1 MQEAM
6 NLKRLLVRHKALPS
20 QYEITIG
27 PGILGRVGDEVRR
40 LLVSARRIALVSN
53 PTVFARYGNPVLG
66 SLRRAGFDVSHWL
79 MPDGE
84 RHKNMRTLERSLQF
98 FNSIGLERGD
108 AVVAMGGGV
117 IADLAGMA
125 AALHLRGVPFFQ
137 VPTTLLA
144 QIDASIGGKTAVN
157 SRHGKN
163 MIGLIQQPLAVL
175 IDPDVLRT
183 LPQRELTAG
192 WCEAIKQ
199 GAAGSRKLFAKTR
212 HFLASG
218 NQQLGNQNRERLS
231 KLIIAHCSFKASIVK
246 NDEREDVTSSAQ
258 HSRRILNF
266 GHTVGHAL
274 GLVTGYRCFRHG
286 EAVGVGM
293 LVAGEISLR
302 IGLLAKPEFK
312 ELDDTIC
319 LAGQLPRTSD
329 LDCSAILKALP
340 GDKKSVNGSI
350 QWILLE
356 RIGRARVVD
365 ARDIP
370 RHVVSDSIGS
380 VLRRTR

>member
-1 MQEAM
+1 MQEPG
-6 NLKRLLVRHKALPS
+6 NVKRLLVRLKARPS

-27 PGILGRVGDEVRR
+27 SGTLGKVGDEVRR
-40 LLVSARRIALVSN
+40 SLVSARRIALVSN
-53 PTVFARYGNPVLG
+53 PTVFVLYGRTVLG
-66 SLRRAGFDVSHWL
+66 SLRRAGFDISHWL

-84 RHKNMRTLERSLQF
+84 RHKNMRTLERTLHF
-98 FNSIGLERGD
+98 FSSIGLDRGD
-108 AVVAMGGGV
+108 AVVALGGGV
-117 IADLAGMA
+117 VGDLAGMA

-163 MIGLIQQPLAVL
+163 MIGLIQQPFAVL
-175 IDPDVLRT
+175 IDPDVLCT
-183 LPQRELTAG
+183 LSRRELTAG

-212 HFLASG
+212 HSLESG
-218 NQQLGNQNRERLS
+218 NQQVGNQHRERLS
-231 KLIIAHCSFKASIVK
+231 QLITAHCSFKASIVK
-246 NDEREDVTSSAQ
+246 NDEREDVSSSAK

-274 GLVTGYRCFRHG
+274 ELVTGYRRFRHG

-302 IGLLAKPEFK
+302 MEMLVESEFK
-312 ELDDTIC
+312 ELDDTIR
-319 LAGQLPRTSD
+319 LAGQLPRSND
-329 LDCSAILKALP
+329 LDCSTLLKALR
-340 GDKKSVNGSI
+340 GDKKSVNGAI

-370 RHVVSDSIGS
+370 RRVVSDSIRA
-380 VLRRTR
+380 VLRRTK